1 MRRGCFLC
9 CRASSPTADF
19 ATFFPRFLRRELIP
33 KPLRIVLVLLLL
45 LGVVGFSVSGWAPA
59 RALVVS
65 VRDYLGVRLVENH
78 AQLLCRAAEESSVDV
93 ALLGG
98 IMYMESRGRP
108 GQRSS
113 AGALG
118 LMQLVPAA
126 AGDAARRLGLSEP
139 TEEQLLG
146 DNELNV
152 RLGAAHLAW
161 LLEHRGQ
168 WNLEQVLVSY
178 NAGRSRL
185 MGWIEEAG
193 GYESWRAA
201 QERSWERG
209 EPTSGALFYAKGV
222 LEAARTLEARG
233 QLVPASVDGPPGS

>member
-1 MRRGCFLC
+1 
-9 CRASSPTADF
+9 
-19 ATFFPRFLRRELIP
+19 
-33 KPLRIVLVLLLL
+33 L
-45 LGVVGFSVSGWAPA
+45 LGVVGFSVSQWVPA
-59 RALVVS
+59 RAFAVS
-65 VRDYLGVRLVENH
+65 VRDYLGVRLVEGH
-78 AQLLCRAAEESSVDV
+78 AQLLCQAAEESKVD
-93 ALLGG
+93 ADLLGG

-118 LMQLVPAA
+118 LMQLIPAA
-126 AGDAARRLGLSEP
+126 AGDAARRLGLPDPS
-139 TEEQLLG
+139 EEQLLE

-161 LLEHRGQ
+161 LLEHRGP

-185 MGWIEEAG
+185 MGWIKEAG

-201 QERSWERG
+201 EERAWERG
-209 EPTSGALFYAKGV
+209 EAHSGALFYAKGA
-222 LEAARTLEARG
+222 LEASRTLAARG
-233 QLVPASVDGPPGS
+233 QLTPTSGN

>member
-1 MRRGCFLC
+1 M
-9 CRASSPTADF
+9 
-19 ATFFPRFLRRELIP
+19 
-33 KPLRIVLVLLLL
+33 
-45 LGVVGFSVSGWAPA
+45 GVVGFSISGWAPA
-59 RALVVS
+59 RALAVS
-65 VRDYLGVRLVENH
+65 VRDYLGVRLVEDH
-78 AQLLCRAAEESSVDV
+78 AQLLCQAAEESKVDA

-126 AGDAARRLGLSEP
+126 AGDAARRLGLPDPS
-139 TEEQLLG
+139 EEQLLE

-161 LLEHRGQ
+161 LLEHRGP

-201 QERSWERG
+201 EERAWGRG
-209 EPTSGALFYAKGV
+209 EPNSGALFYAQGV
-222 LEAARTLEARG
+222 LEATRTLAARG
-233 QLVPASVDGPPGS
+233 QLTPAPGD

>member
-1 MRRGCFLC
+1 MILLS
-9 CRASSPTADF
+9 ASHYS
-19 ATFFPRFLRRELIP
+19 LRREIIP
-33 KPLRIVLVLLLL
+33 KPLRTVLLLLLL
-45 LGVVGFSVSGWAPA
+45 LGVVGFSIYGWGPA
-59 RALVVS
+59 RALGVS
-65 VRDYLGVRLVENH
+65 VRDYLGVRLVEGH
-78 AQLLCRAAEESSVDV
+78 AQLLCQAAEESGVDV

-108 GQRSS
+108 GQRSP

-126 AGDAARRLGLSEP
+126 AEDAARRLGLPEP
-139 TEEQLLG
+139 SEEQLLG
-146 DNELNV
+146 DDELNV

-161 LLEHRGQ
+161 LLEHRGP

-193 GYESWRAA
+193 GYAPWRAE
-201 QERSWERG
+201 QERAWGSG
-209 EPTSGALFYAKGV
+209 EPTSGALLYAKGV
-222 LEAARTLEARG
+222 LEASRTLGARG
-233 QLVPASVDGPPGS
+233 QLVPAAGG

>member
-1 MRRGCFLC
+1 M
-9 CRASSPTADF
+9 
-19 ATFFPRFLRRELIP
+19 
-33 KPLRIVLVLLLL
+33 
-45 LGVVGFSVSGWAPA
+45 GFSISGWAPA
-59 RALVVS
+59 RALAVS
-65 VRDYLGVRLVENH
+65 VRDYLGVRLVEDH
-78 AQLLCRAAEESSVDV
+78 AQLLCQAAEESKVDA

-126 AGDAARRLGLSEP
+126 AGDAARRLGLPEPSEA
-139 TEEQLLG
+139 QLLE
-146 DNELNV
+146 DDELNV

-161 LLEHRGQ
+161 LLEHRGL
-168 WNLEQVLVSY
+168 WNLEQVLGSY

-185 MGWIEEAG
+185 MGWIEDAG
-193 GYESWRAA
+193 GYEPWRAE
-201 QERSWERG
+201 QERALASG

-222 LEAARTLEARG
+222 LEASRTLGARG
-233 QLVPASVDGPPGS
+233 QLVPATGD